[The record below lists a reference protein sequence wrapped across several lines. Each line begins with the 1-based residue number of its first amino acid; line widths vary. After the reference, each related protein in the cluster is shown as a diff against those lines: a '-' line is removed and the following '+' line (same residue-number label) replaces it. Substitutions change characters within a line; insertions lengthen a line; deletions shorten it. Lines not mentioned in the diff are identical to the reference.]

1 MVKVVFIGG
10 FAYGKIVYDYLKQ
23 NKFVALGFSITYP
36 DNSANADSG
45 NFPNDE
51 NLIKDVSANKYLGEI
66 KKYDPDYIFVSG
78 WSELLNAELI
88 QCSKKGT
95 IGFHPSKLP
104 DDRGRSVLAW
114 QIEEG
119 YTTTALSMF
128 YLNDMPDCGD
138 IIAQEKITIDFED
151 TIKDVL
157 AKVGDATYNLMK
169 AYFPLIREGKAPR
182 LVQDIRQG
190 NFRRLRKE
198 KDSEIDWNKNSLFIY
213 NKVRAITHPYPGA
226 TGVINK
232 GKYSIWKCGML
243 NFPLGEHLAPGSLVA
258 TLFDNSLVIRTRDG
272 FIRIINYE
280 II

>member
-10 FAYGKIVYDYLKQ
+10 FEYGKIVYDYLRQ
-23 NKFVALGFSITYP
+23 NRFVALDLSITYP
-36 DNSANADSG
+36 DNTSNADSG

-51 NLIKDVSANKYLGEI
+51 KLIKDVSANKYLEAI
-66 KKYDPDYIFVSG
+66 QKSAPDFIFVSG
-78 WSELLNAELI
+78 WSELLNSELI
-88 QCSKKGT
+88 QCAKKGT

-119 YTTTALSMF
+119 YKTTALSMF

-182 LVQDIRQG
+182 LVQDFRQG

-198 KDSEIDWNKNSLFIY
+198 RDSEIDWNKNSLFIY
-213 NKVRAITHPYPGA
+213 NKVRAITYPYPGA
-226 TGVINK
+226 IAIINNDRYK
-232 GKYSIWKCGML
+232 IWECKIL
-243 NFPLGEHLAPGSLVA
+243 NFPLGEHLAPGSLVG
-258 TLFDNSLVIRTRDG
+258 TLFDKSLVIKTRNG
-272 FIRIINYE
+272 FIQVIKYERI
-280 II
+280 

>member
-1 MVKVVFIGG
+1 MVKVIFIGG
-10 FAYGKIVYDYLKQ
+10 FAYGKIVYDYLRQ
-23 NKFVALGFSITYP
+23 NRFVALDLSITYP
-36 DNSANADSG
+36 DNTSNSDSG
-45 NFPNDE
+45 NFPNDDK
-51 NLIKDVSANKYLGEI
+51 LIKDVSANKYLEAI
-66 KKYDPDYIFVSG
+66 QKSAPDFIFVSG
-78 WSELLNAELI
+78 WSELLNSELI
-88 QCSKKGT
+88 QCAKKGT

-119 YTTTALSMF
+119 YKTTALSMF
-128 YLNDMPDCGD
+128 YFNDMPDCGD

-198 KDSEIDWNKNSLFIY
+198 RDSEIDWNKNSLFIY
-213 NKVRAITHPYPGA
+213 NKVRAITYPYPGA
-226 TGVINK
+226 IAIINNDRYK
-232 GKYSIWKCGML
+232 IWKCKIL
-243 NFPLGEHLAPGSLVA
+243 NFPLGEHLAPGSLVG
-258 TLFDNSLVIRTRDG
+258 TLFDNSLVIKTRNG
-272 FIRIINYE
+272 FIQVIKYERI
-280 II
+280 

>member
-1 MVKVVFIGG
+1 MVKVIFIGG
-10 FAYGKIVYDYLKQ
+10 FAYGKVVYDYLKQ
-23 NKFVALGFSITYP
+23 NKFVELGLSITYP
-36 DNSANADSG
+36 DDSTNAESG
-45 NFPNDE
+45 NFSNDE
-51 NLIKDVSANKYLGEI
+51 NLIKDITANKYLGEI
-66 KKYDPDYIFVSG
+66 QKYNPDYIFVSG

-88 QCSKKGT
+88 QCARKGA

-104 DDRGRSVLAW
+104 NDRGRSVLAW

-151 TIKDVL
+151 TVKDVL
-157 AKVGDATYNLMK
+157 AKVGDATYSLMK

-190 NFRRLRKE
+190 NFRRLRKD
-198 KDSEIDWNKNSLFIY
+198 KDSAIDWNTNSLFIY

-226 TGVINK
+226 IGVIDK
-232 GKYSIWKCGML
+232 EKYRIWKCEIL
-243 NFPLGEHLAPGSLVA
+243 DFPFGEHLPAGSLVA
-258 TLFDNSLVIRTRDG
+258 TLFDSSLVVKTRDG
-272 FIRIINYE
+272 FIRVIQYE
-280 II
+280 RI